1 MTILFP
7 KLGKFLTILQIFS
20 HILSFYLLLL
30 GPYNSNVGVFNVA
43 PEVSETGFIFILFLY
58 SVLFQLFPPL
68 DLPVHSFVFLPQ

>member
-20 HILSFYLLLL
+20 HILSFYLLL

-43 PEVSETGFIFILFLY
+43 SEVSETGFIFILFLY
-58 SVLFQLFPPL
+58 SVLLQLFPPL
-68 DLPVHSFVFLPQ
+68 DLPVHSFVLLPQ